1 LNPERAANLM
11 RDEEF
16 IAELTK
22 LHDLQIQTIVNSL
35 EHDVDVR
42 ENAYRMIKALSVIR
56 SHFQSIADTKEI
68 ERKRWKIL

>member
-16 IAELTK
+16 VAELNK

-56 SHFQSIADTKEI
+56 THFQSIADTKEI

>member
-1 LNPERAANLM
+1 MNPERAANLM

-16 IAELTK
+16 VSELNK

>member
-1 LNPERAANLM
+1 MNPERAANLM

-16 IAELTK
+16 VAELNK
-22 LHDLQIQTIVNSL
+22 LHDLQIQAIVNSL

-42 ENAYRMIKALSVIR
+42 ENAYRMIKALTVIR

>member
-1 LNPERAANLM
+1 M

-16 IAELTK
+16 VAELNK

-56 SHFQSIADTKEI
+56 THFQSIADTKEI

>member
-1 LNPERAANLM
+1 MNPERAANLM

-16 IAELTK
+16 VAELTK
-22 LHDLQIQTIVNSL
+22 LHELQIQTIVNSL

-56 SHFQSIADTKEI
+56 THFQSIADTKEI

>member
-1 LNPERAANLM
+1 M

-16 IAELTK
+16 VAELTK
-22 LHDLQIQTIVNSL
+22 LHELQIQTIVNSL

-56 SHFQSIADTKEI
+56 THFQSIADTKEI

>member
-16 IAELTK
+16 VSELNK